1 MDNIKIEKLKT
12 SHIEKILEIEKLCF
26 SDPWSKTMLE
36 DELKNPLSYYIVLIK
51 DDDIIGYADF
61 WDIVGD
67 AQIMNVAISKKY
79 QGKGYSNI
87 LMNKMIEEAIKRNLD
102 TMSLEVRVSNEK
114 AINLY
119 EKYDFE
125 IQGKRKNYYQD
136 NKEDAYIMWK
146 FFV

>member
-26 SDPWSKTMLE
+26 SDPWSKIMLE

-61 WDIVGD
+61 WDIAGD
-67 AQIMNVAISKKY
+67 AQIMNVAINKHY

-87 LMNKMIEEAIKRNLD
+87 LMNKMIEEAVKRNLD

-119 EKYDFE
+119 EKYNFE
-125 IQGKRKNYYQD
+125 IQGRRKNYYQD